1 MKRLFYKS
9 VNRIALW
16 MGMDRLAN
24 WSYLKWFNL
33 YMTSGDPMDYF
44 RFFDDYLDTDI
55 AEKEKK

>member
-1 MKRLFYKS
+1 
-9 VNRIALW
+9 